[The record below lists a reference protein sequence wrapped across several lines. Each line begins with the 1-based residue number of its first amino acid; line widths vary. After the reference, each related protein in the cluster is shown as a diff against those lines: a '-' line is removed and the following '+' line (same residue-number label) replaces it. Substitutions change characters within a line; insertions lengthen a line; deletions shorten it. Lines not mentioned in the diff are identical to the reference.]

1 MVEKDCF
8 AFTIKNGHYGCR
20 ALKELYCKD
29 RKCRFY
35 KGKYEIDSEEIEN
48 SIKEYSQDRRD
59 RL

>member
-1 MVEKDCF
+1 MEEKDCF
-8 AFTIKNGHYGCR
+8 AYVEKKGHQGCR

-35 KGKYEIDSEEIEN
+35 KRKYEVDSEEIEN

-59 RL
+59 RA